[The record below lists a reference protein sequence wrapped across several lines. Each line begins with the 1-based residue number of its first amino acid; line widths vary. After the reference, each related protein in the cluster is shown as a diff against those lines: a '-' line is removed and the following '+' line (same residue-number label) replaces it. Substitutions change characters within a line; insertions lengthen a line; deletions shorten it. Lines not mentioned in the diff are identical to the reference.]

1 MMMTT
6 LLLISEAQ
14 AGGAG
19 LPADPNTIAFH
30 AFNLFLLIALLTW
43 LLRSKLKDALANRA
57 TRVKREIDDSNQ
69 LRKDAQT
76 RFAELEARLSG
87 FEGELS
93 KMREDAE
100 TAATKERESI
110 MARAE
115 EDAARITESAERTIR
130 DETERA
136 RQALRRE
143 VAVLSIDIARD
154 RLEKQV
160 SADDQKRLAKDFVD
174 TVKSDNSGV
183 TNG

>member
-1 MMMTT
+1 MLTT
-6 LLLISEAQ
+6 ILFLTSNAQ

-19 LPADPNTIAFH
+19 LPADPNTIGFH
-30 AFNLFLLIALLTW
+30 AFNLFLLLALLTW
-43 LLRSKLKDALANRA
+43 LLRSKIRDALANRSA
-57 TRVKREIDDSNQ
+57 RVKREIDDSNQ
-69 LRKDAQT
+69 LRKEAQT

-93 KMREDAE
+93 NMREEAE
-100 TAATKERESI
+100 TAATKEREAI

-143 VAVLSIDIARD
+143 VANLSIDIARE